1 MRTMTFRTSVL
12 ALSFVASVMATARA
26 AAGDPWPQRTV
37 RLIVPFA
44 AGADPA
50 ARAFAEPLAKR
61 WKQPV
66 VIENRP
72 GAEGMIGVS
81 AFTSMKDDHVLLYY
95 SAAPITT
102 FPLLHARLPY
112 DPARD
117 IVPISSA
124 ADAAISVT
132 VSESLNIN
140 SLDALVALA
149 RAQPG
154 KLNYHPLNGGS
165 FAILLPGFVKSA
177 GLDMVQ
183 VSYRDTSLAIQDL
196 VAGRIH
202 VMMSSLLISLP
213 LVRAAK
219 IRLLAVTNKNRA
231 AIAPEVPTA
240 IEAGYPQLE
249 FEGLQGFFGPR
260 GMPAER
266 QDRIAADIRAVA
278 ADPAVAQPL
287 AAGAYSAR
295 ASTPAE
301 FAASIEAQ
309 RAQMASLAKL
319 TGIKPAP

>member
-1 MRTMTFRTSVL
+1 MDHGTSRLCTLTV
-12 ALSFVASVMATARA
+12 AVASALTLYAATARA
-26 AAGDPWPQRTV
+26 GEPWPQRTV

-44 AGADPA
+44 AGGPA
-50 ARAFAEPLAKR
+50 ERVFAEPLAKR

-72 GAEGMIGVS
+72 GAEGLIGVS

-95 SAAPITT
+95 SAAAITT

-124 ADAAISVT
+124 VEPVISVA

-154 KLNYHPLNGGS
+154 KLNYYPSNGGS
-165 FAILLPGFVKSA
+165 FAILLAGFVKSA

-183 VSYRDTSLAIQDL
+183 VSYRDTSLGIQDL
-196 VAGRIH
+196 AAGRIH
-202 VMMSSLLISLP
+202 VMMNSLLTSLP
-213 LVRAAK
+213 LARAGK

-231 AIAPEVPTA
+231 ALAPEVPTA

-278 ADPAVAQPL
+278 ADPAVAEPL
-287 AAGAYSAR
+287 AAGAYFAR

-309 RAQMASLAKL
+309 RAQLASLARL
-319 TGIKPAP
+319 AGIKPAP

>member
-1 MRTMTFRTSVL
+1 MPRCWTAALTVTSI
-12 ALSFVASVMATARA
+12 VAFAVA
-26 AAGDPWPQRTV
+26 AMPAKADPWPQRTV

-44 AGADPA
+44 AGADPGVQ
-50 ARAFAEPLAKR
+50 AFAEPLAKR

-95 SAAPITT
+95 SAAAMTT

-124 ADAAISVT
+124 VDAAISVA
-132 VSESLNIN
+132 VPESLNTS

-154 KLNYHPLNGGS
+154 KLNYYAFQGGS
-165 FAILLPGFVKSA
+165 FAILLPGFAKSV

-183 VSYRDTSLAIQDL
+183 VSYRDGSLGIQDL

-202 VMMSSLLISLP
+202 VMMSSLLTQLP
-213 LVRAAK
+213 LARAGK
-219 IRLLAVTNKNRA
+219 IRLLAVTNKNRP
-231 AIAPEVPTA
+231 AIVPEVPTA

-266 QDRIAADIRAVA
+266 QDHIAADIRAVA
-278 ADPAVAQPL
+278 ADPAVADPL
-287 AAGAYSAR
+287 AAGGYSAR

-309 RAQMASLAKL
+309 RAQLASLAKL
-319 TGIKPAP
+319 TGIKHVP

>member
-1 MRTMTFRTSVL
+1 
-12 ALSFVASVMATARA
+12 
-26 AAGDPWPQRTV
+26 
-37 RLIVPFA
+37 
-44 AGADPA
+44 
-50 ARAFAEPLAKR
+50 
-61 WKQPV
+61 
-66 VIENRP
+66 
-72 GAEGMIGVS
+72 
-81 AFTSMKDDHVLLYY
+81 
-95 SAAPITT
+95 
-102 FPLLHARLPY
+102 LLHATLPY

-154 KLNYHPLNGGS
+154 KLNYLPLNGGS

-183 VSYRDTSLAIQDL
+183 VSYRDTGLAIQDL
-196 VAGRIH
+196 AAGRIH

-213 LVRAAK
+213 LVRAGK

>member
-1 MRTMTFRTSVL
+1 MHRIKHW
-12 ALSFVASVMATARA
+12 A
-26 AAGDPWPQRTV
+26 AAFTASSIVALAMPAKADPWPQRTV

-44 AGADPA
+44 AGSDAA
-50 ARAFAEPLAKR
+50 ARAFAEQLAKR

-81 AFTSMKDDHVLLYY
+81 AFTGMKDDHVLFYF

-102 FPLLHARLPY
+102 FPLLHARLTY

-124 ADAAISVT
+124 AEPVISVS
-132 VSESLNIN
+132 VSESLNTS

-154 KLNYHPLNGGS
+154 KLNYYAFNGGS

-183 VSYRDTSLAIQDL
+183 VNYRDGSLGIQDL

-213 LVRAAK
+213 LARAGK
-219 IRLLAVTNKNRA
+219 LRLLAVTNKNRA
-231 AIAPEVPTA
+231 AIAPEIPTA

-249 FEGLQGFFGPR
+249 FEGLQGFFGPQ

-266 QDRIAADIRAVA
+266 QDRIGADIRAVA
-278 ADPAVAQPL
+278 ADPAVAEPL
-287 AAGAYSAR
+287 AAGAYFAR

-301 FAASIEAQ
+301 FATAIEAQ
-309 RAQMASLAKL
+309 RAQLASLARL
-319 TGIKPAP
+319 AGIRPAP

>member
-1 MRTMTFRTSVL
+1 MHAKNLWISGLTATLVIAFLPSRAL
-12 ALSFVASVMATARA
+12 AGADS
-26 AAGDPWPQRTV
+26 WPRRTV
-37 RLIVPFA
+37 RVIVPFA
-44 AGADPA
+44 AGSDPA
-50 ARAFAEPLAKR
+50 ARAFAEQLAKR

-81 AFTSMKDDHVLLYY
+81 AFTSTKDDHALFYF

-124 ADAAISVT
+124 AEPVISVAA
-132 VSESLNIN
+132 SESLNTG

-149 RAQPG
+149 RTQPG
-154 KLNYHPLNGGS
+154 KLNYYAFNGGS

-183 VSYRDTSLAIQDL
+183 VSYRDGSLGIQDL

-202 VMMSSLLISLP
+202 VMMSSLLTSLP
-213 LVRAAK
+213 LAQAGKV
-219 IRLLAVTNKNRA
+219 RLLAVTNKNRA

-240 IEAGYPQLE
+240 IEAGYSQLE

-260 GMPAER
+260 DMPAER
-266 QDRIAADIRAVA
+266 QHRIAADVRAVA
-278 ADPAVAQPL
+278 ADPAVAEPL
-287 AAGAYSAR
+287 GARAYFVR

-301 FAASIEAQ
+301 FAAAIEAQ
-309 RAQMASLAKL
+309 RDKMESLAKL